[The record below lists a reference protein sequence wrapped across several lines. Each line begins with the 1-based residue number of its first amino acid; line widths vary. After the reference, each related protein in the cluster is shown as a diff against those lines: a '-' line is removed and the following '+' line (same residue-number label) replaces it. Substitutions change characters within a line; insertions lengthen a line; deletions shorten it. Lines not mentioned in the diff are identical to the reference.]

1 MWKSEQNSISWFMLS
16 GSLCCVLMVG
26 GAEEG
31 EREDMEMNKV
41 ILVCDGVW
49 WYGGSIFRL
58 GAQADFFG

>member
-1 MWKSEQNSISWFMLS
+1 MLS